1 MVPRKEEFYNIKS
14 GKKEVAACLAEN
26 EKTIMPIFRHLN
38 MAQ

>member
-26 EKTIMPIFRHLN
+26 KKRL
-38 MAQ
+38 